1 MNCKIVRFFCLLIL
15 FFLGFA
21 QSSVKS
27 ILTIEQAQVVQKLVR
42 SNSIIIHHCEDCESK
57 KVEIWH
63 LKKMLVDLKEG
74 SQTEYRLQAYGTKLY
89 QSQKALLKGESDQG
103 LFFRSYK
110 AEELEKSFLIELD
123 INHIYIPSESYKSF
137 LLLSNVMEVNSKSIR
152 NQIKIPQRL
161 IDLIRK
167 NIK

>member
-1 MNCKIVRFFCLLIL
+1 MNCKTVKFVCLSI
-15 FFLGFA
+15 FIFVGFA
-21 QSSVKS
+21 QSSGKS
-27 ILTIEQAQVVQKLVR
+27 VLTVEQAQVVQKLVR
-42 SNSIIIHHCEDCESK
+42 SNSIIIHHCESCETE

-137 LLLSNVMEVNSKSIR
+137 LLLSEVMEVDAESIR
-152 NQIKIPQRL
+152 NQIKIPQGL